1 MSTVVGICIAL
12 LALALGLILLAEGRE
27 VTALFDT
34 FRSMPLMFQVAW
46 EVIAFVSLALVLSAV
61 WLSYQLVFQRRA
73 AQSLASR
80 LLGVRDSVRG
90 LIKTQVD
97 TEAGV
102 HQLART
108 DPEDAMAA
116 IQARL
121 TEAERFAQVQRT
133 RNETVDLQSR
143 VDYIRAQQRVLKD
156 RLGPVLEKRRG
167 IEQIFMELHAHQN
180 DLERTL
186 DELASADDAVAL
198 DISLKNMIE
207 FVKRSHGRC
216 DDIERALK
224 IASGLKEEYA
234 ELRNRLVPLAAAES
248 GIASRVEELG
258 EARDRL
264 TGEFD
269 VLQQTPEGPL
279 SQRVQQFLDDKKSL
293 DRRLAEM
300 TEDFAKLATLRR
312 DVGALFAGFNRALHG
327 LALSARGEG
336 VLATDAGINELNE
349 FVTATQA
356 QLDDI
361 ERRLVTFRQLRTRL
375 GEVQARLVPL
385 ESDQGG
391 VISAI
396 EELKDVRDRL
406 ATKISRMEQSE
417 EGSLSERVH
426 KFTESRRQLEER
438 VLHLNEEFLKLT
450 SIRKDISNLFERLSN
465 AVSTSAK

>member
-1 MSTVVGICIAL
+1 
-12 LALALGLILLAEGRE
+12 
-27 VTALFDT
+27 
-34 FRSMPLMFQVAW
+34 
-46 EVIAFVSLALVLSAV
+46 
-61 WLSYQLVFQRRA
+61 
-73 AQSLASR
+73 
-80 LLGVRDSVRG
+80 
-90 LIKTQVD
+90 
-97 TEAGV
+97 
-102 HQLART
+102 
-108 DPEDAMAA
+108 
-116 IQARL
+116 
-121 TEAERFAQVQRT
+121 
-133 RNETVDLQSR
+133 
-143 VDYIRAQQRVLKD
+143 VLKD

-234 ELRNRLVPLAAAES
+234 ELRNRLVPLGATEG
-248 GIASRVEELG
+248 GIANRVEELS
-258 EARDRL
+258 EARNRL
-264 TGEFD
+264 TAELD
-269 VLQQTPEGPL
+269 TLQQTPEGPL
-279 SQRVQQFLDDKKSL
+279 SQRVQQFLDDKKWL

-300 TEDFAKLATLRR
+300 TDDFAKLATLRR

-336 VLATDAGINELNE
+336 APAMDAGVAELNE
-349 FVTATQA
+349 FITATQA

-375 GEVQARLVPL
+375 GEVQTRLVPL
-385 ESDQGG
+385 EADEGG

-406 ATKISRMEQSE
+406 KSKITRMEESD

-426 KFTESRRQLEER
+426 KFTESRKELEER

-450 SIRKDISNLFERLSN
+450 SIRKDISNLFERLSS
-465 AVSTSAK
+465 AVSASAK

>member
-46 EVIAFVSLALVLSAV
+46 EVTAFVSLALVLSAV

-180 DLERTL
+180 DLERTH

-216 DDIERALK
+216 DDIEQALA

-234 ELRNRLVPLAAAES
+234 ELRTPRPAGGGGAASPA
-248 GIASRVEELG
+248 ASR
-258 EARDRL
+258 
-264 TGEFD
+264 
-269 VLQQTPEGPL
+269 
-279 SQRVQQFLDDKKSL
+279 SW
-293 DRRLAEM
+293 
-300 TEDFAKLATLRR
+300 AKRAT
-312 DVGALFAGFNRALHG
+312 A
-327 LALSARGEG
+327 
-336 VLATDAGINELNE
+336 
-349 FVTATQA
+349 
-356 QLDDI
+356 
-361 ERRLVTFRQLRTRL
+361 
-375 GEVQARLVPL
+375 
-385 ESDQGG
+385 
-391 VISAI
+391 
-396 EELKDVRDRL
+396 
-406 ATKISRMEQSE
+406 
-417 EGSLSERVH
+417 
-426 KFTESRRQLEER
+426 
-438 VLHLNEEFLKLT
+438 
-450 SIRKDISNLFERLSN
+450 
-465 AVSTSAK
+465 

>member
-61 WLSYQLVFQRRA
+61 WLLYQLVFQCRA

-80 LLGVRDSVRG
+80 LLG
-90 LIKTQVD
+90 D

-258 EARDRL
+258 AALDGL

-293 DRRLAEM
+293 DHRLAEM

-327 LALSARGEG
+327 LALSTRGEG
-336 VLATDAGINELNE
+336 VQATDAGVNELNE
-349 FVTATQA
+349 FVIATQA

-385 ESDQGG
+385 ESDEGG

-450 SIRKDISNLFERLSN
+450 LIRKDISNLFERLSN

>member
-1 MSTVVGICIAL
+1 
-12 LALALGLILLAEGRE
+12 
-27 VTALFDT
+27 
-34 FRSMPLMFQVAW
+34 
-46 EVIAFVSLALVLSAV
+46 
-61 WLSYQLVFQRRA
+61 
-73 AQSLASR
+73 
-80 LLGVRDSVRG
+80 
-90 LIKTQVD
+90 
-97 TEAGV
+97 
-102 HQLART
+102 
-108 DPEDAMAA
+108 
-116 IQARL
+116 
-121 TEAERFAQVQRT
+121 
-133 RNETVDLQSR
+133 
-143 VDYIRAQQRVLKD
+143 VLKD

-248 GIASRVEELG
+248 GIASRVEELS

-327 LALSARGEG
+327 LALSTRGEG
-336 VLATDAGINELNE
+336 VQATDAGVNELNE

-385 ESDQGG
+385 ESDEGG

-450 SIRKDISNLFERLSN
+450 LIRKDISNLFERLSN